1 MSVRIDKYLWAVRI
15 FKTRSM
21 AADAIKGGKVK
32 FDGDNVK
39 PSKEVKI
46 GEEYSIQ
53 LGELKKTIKVKTLLD
68 NRVAAKLVPEF
79 MEDLTPD
86 EEYKSIDRLKEHR
99 FVFRPRGLGRPSKK
113 ERRDI
118 EEWFGDSEEDASPKN

>member
-1 MSVRIDKYLWAVRI
+1 MAVRIDKYLWAVRI
-15 FKTRSM
+15 FKTRSL

-39 PSKEVKI
+39 AAKEVKV

-53 LGELKKTIKVKTLLD
+53 VGEIKKTIKVIALLD
-68 NRVAAKLVPEF
+68 NRVAAKLVPDF
-79 MEDLTPD
+79 MQDLTPQ
-86 EEYKSIDRLKEHR
+86 EEYKSIERLKEYR
-99 FVFRPRGLGRPSKK
+99 FVYRPRGLGRPSKK

-118 EEWFGDSEEDASPKN
+118 EEWFGDSDENT